1 MHGVR
6 DGSNASDKEIY
17 FMIEDKFVWEGVYN
31 PAASNG
37 DSNDDPMDEDDD
49 GSSETEM
56 TEFFIKPT
64 NGDVVQEIYN
74 AMNECTRMNP
84 DPNDEISPDED
95 DELDCDEFDE
105 DEDYE
110 DRGGPN
116 GFNEPSLAYLNINAP
131 QFDDAEED

>member
-6 DGSNASDKEIY
+6 DGSDAAEREIY
-17 FMIEDKFVWEGVYN
+17 FMIEDKFTWDGVYN
-31 PAASNG
+31 PSASNG
-37 DSNDDPMDEDDD
+37 NSNDDHMEDDD
-49 GSSETEM
+49 YSSETEM

-84 DPNDEISPDED
+84 DPNDEISPDEE
-95 DELDCDEFDE
+95 ELDCDEFDE
-105 DEDYE
+105 DDDYD

-116 GFNEPSLAYLNINAP
+116 GLNEPNLAYLNLNAA
-131 QFDDAEED
+131 QFDDAEEED